1 MVWKGLVVRPAAF
14 SDQTLCDAR
23 AVSAKANRGKRMF
36 ALARADIGI
45 IRHDAWITGEN
56 VMQGKIALEEHFA
69 IEQTLGD
76 SQVFGAHVWKELS
89 HRLLDVQVARLG
101 EMDKYGIEMMI
112 LSLNAP
118 AIQAIH
124 DTKNA
129 IAVAKQ
135 ANDVLA
141 DEVRRRPDRFAAF
154 AALPMQ
160 DPEAASRELT
170 RCVKE
175 LGMVGALVNGFSQVG
190 SPDNVAYYDLPQY
203 RPFWRTVEAL
213 DVPFYLHPRNPLP
226 SWTRLYE
233 GHNWLL
239 GPNWAFAAET
249 AVHALRLIGSG
260 IFDEYPK
267 LKIVLGHLGEG
278 IPVYLWRIDNRNGW
292 MNAPHKYA
300 AKNGV
305 GHYFRKHFHVTTSG
319 NFDTPALV
327 NAMAVIGADRVMF
340 SVDWPFED
348 VGEGAQWFDGA
359 AISEADRLKI
369 GRSNAIDLF
378 KLPLR

>member
-1 MVWKGLVVRPAAF
+1 
-14 SDQTLCDAR
+14 
-23 AVSAKANRGKRMF
+23 
-36 ALARADIGI
+36 
-45 IRHDAWITGEN
+45 
-56 VMQGKIALEEHFA
+56 MQGKIALEEHFA
-69 IEQTLGD
+69 TEATLGD
-76 SQVFGAHVWKELS
+76 SQVFGSHVWKDLRQ
-89 HRLLDVQVARLG
+89 HLLDIQKIRLG
-101 EMDKYGIEMMI
+101 EMDKHGIEMMI

-124 DTKNA
+124 DTKTA

-141 DEVRRRPDRFAAF
+141 SEVQKRPNRFAAF

-160 DPEAASRELT
+160 DPDAATAELT

-175 LGMVGALVNGFSQVG
+175 LGFVGALVNGFSQIG
-190 SPDNVAYYDLPQY
+190 TPDNVTYYDLPQY
-203 RPFWRTVEAL
+203 RPFWHSVEAL

-226 SWTRLYE
+226 SWTKFYE

-260 IFDEYPK
+260 VFDECPG
-267 LKIVLGHLGEG
+267 LKIVLGHIGEG

-305 GHYFRKHFHVTTSG
+305 AHYFRKHFHLTTSG

-327 NAMAVIGADRVMF
+327 NAIAVVGADRVMF

-348 VGEGAQWFDGA
+348 VAEGAEWFDTA
-359 AISEADRLKI
+359 VINNSDRAKI
-369 GRSNAIDLF
+369 GRDNAIKLF